1 MKNYKTIFAVLIS
14 LLTIVIF
21 YWFFYVL
28 VINRNN
34 YSKIKEDLI
43 VAENNFKRL
52 SGERANYKTVKN
64 TREKQALIFDALKV
78 HIPLKENIRGS
89 NSYIETLDIIQKIA
103 KKNKV
108 IINVFKPELVNTFPK
123 IEVSNKLLDKKI
135 ERYLIEMECNGDY
148 LSIGK
153 FFQEL
158 QDSERLINLL
168 KFNIETELSIEG
180 GLNCKVLLYTYV
192 FSEFN

>member
-1 MKNYKTIFAVLIS
+1 M
-14 LLTIVIF
+14 
-21 YWFFYVL
+21 
-28 VINRNN
+28 
-34 YSKIKEDLI
+34 
-43 VAENNFKRL
+43 
-52 SGERANYKTVKN
+52 
-64 TREKQALIFDALKV
+64 
-78 HIPLKENIRGS
+78 
-89 NSYIETLDIIQKIA
+89 
-103 KKNKV
+103 
-108 IINVFKPELVNTFPK
+108 VNTFPK

-192 FSEFN
+192 FSEYN